1 MDAIDRKILAALQQD
16 GRQTNAHLADA
27 IGLSASATLERVRRL
42 EQDGAIAG
50 YRAIVA
56 PEALGLSVQALI
68 GVRLRVHA
76 RGNIE
81 AFESRVAALRSLVS
95 GFHATGQFDYVL
107 RVAVRDL
114 RHLREIIRVDLAA
127 LPGVAK
133 LETMVVLSE
142 VKRDAGWPIALER
155 DVESATAS
163 GGE

>member
-1 MDAIDRKILAALQQD
+1 MDDIDHKILAALQQD
-16 GRQTNAHLADA
+16 GRQTNAHLAEV

-42 EQDGAIAG
+42 EQEGAIAG

-76 RGNIE
+76 RGTIAE
-81 AFESRVAALRSLVS
+81 FETGVAALPSLVS
-95 GFHATGQFDYVL
+95 GYHATGQFDYVL

-114 RHLREIIRVDLAA
+114 PHLREIIRVDLAA

-142 VKRDAGWPIALER
+142 VKRDAGWPIAPER
-155 DVESATAS
+155 DVGSATAS
-163 GGE
+163 DGE